1 MGPSHPALATEVA
14 ELFGASI
21 EAKRGHHS
29 LWRPAVSQNRQRSK
43 GPKGEGHERH
53 RNKTRPAWWEVLGVP
68 EEASLEEAKVAYR
81 TRVKQYHPDRV
92 AGLGAEFSE
101 LAERKTRQ
109 LNDAIEEAKR
119 DCGSNRT
126 PEHVEVPAVPPPRQA
141 RAVPLKTLWGALALV
156 GGIGG
161 FVAFAGLGQAPAP
174 SAKIEPDKKN
184 PSLLTV
190 SYSPPT
196 EPVRLTPPAPPPMPT
211 YSNEQAASDFIRN
224 VVADWSSPND
234 RAVRAMEA
242 IYEGS
247 VTYFGKVTPRQ
258 AVLDDKRRFIQ
269 RWPRRSYSI
278 QPQTLVTRCDGRF
291 SSCII
296 SGMMDWTATNSTRRS
311 TGVASFQYVV
321 RRGQNGSM
329 LIAEETSKVVTG
341 PIITSALALSPHP

>member
-1 MGPSHPALATEVA
+1 M
-14 ELFGASI
+14 
-21 EAKRGHHS
+21 S
-29 LWRPAVSQNRQRSK
+29 LNWQRSE
-43 GPKGEGHERH
+43 GPRDEGHERH
-53 RNKTRPAWWEVLGVP
+53 RNNGDKENDDGRRRQERTRPVWWEVLGVP
-68 EEASLEEAKVAYR
+68 EEASLEEAKAAYR

-92 AGLGAEFSE
+92 AGLGQEFSE

-126 PEHVEVPAVPPPRQA
+126 PEHVEVPAAPPPTQA
-141 RAVPLKTLWGALALV
+141 RAVPLKTLWGALALI

-174 SAKIEPDKKN
+174 SAKIEPDKKK

-190 SYSPPT
+190 SNSPPT
-196 EPVRLTPPAPPPMPT
+196 EPVRSTPPTPPPPPPPMPT

-234 RAVRAMEA
+234 RAMRAMEA
-242 IYEGS
+242 IYESS
-247 VTYFGKVTPRQ
+247 VTYFGRVTPRQ

-269 RWPRRSYSI
+269 RWPQRSYSI
-278 QPQTLVTRCDGRF
+278 QPQTLVTRCDGWF
-291 SSCII
+291 SRCII
-296 SGMMDWTATNSTRRS
+296 SGMMDWTATNSTKRS

-321 RRGQNGSM
+321 RRGQDGSM

-341 PIITSALALSPHP
+341 PITSALAVSPHP